1 MFNMTPEDLR
11 LLAGALDWAYG
22 EGWGN
27 DDPDTLVVVEKA
39 RAEADKI
46 DQAENLR
53 SDVPAVTEA
62 LTAAAEAFPEQRT
75 GQILS
80 NALGYNDPFHVE
92 DDRLCELI
100 YKYIEEYKND

>member
-1 MFNMTPEDLR
+1 MFNMTPTELR
-11 LLAGALDWAYG
+11 LLADAAASHVPKLFGHAGFKLRSTMA
-22 EGWGN
+22 
-27 DDPDTLVVVEKA
+27 KA
-39 RAEADKI
+39 KAQADKL
-46 DQAENLR
+46 DQLEKLR
-53 SDVPAVTEA
+53 SNVPAVTEA

-80 NALGYNDPFHVE
+80 NALGYSDPFHVE